1 METLQQLNTSRE
13 QARMTK
19 VTFMVTKRN
28 RFGSN
33 QRRRFVFDF
42 DALELQTFDKNGRS
56 MKKRI
61 AFKQFVSVE
70 IAQSRDPDNPNVILK
85 FKDGRVY
92 DTYLSSKRSGL
103 KFVSTCKSIIRNKG
117 EDDTGSSESKRIS

>member
-85 FKDGRVY
+85 VIINLRLV
-92 DTYLSSKRSGL
+92 LL
-103 KFVSTCKSIIRNKG
+103 KSNGELDLLNLHVSLKMV
-117 EDDTGSSESKRIS
+117 ESMTHISVQNDLDSNL